1 MRVVIHNGSR
11 EWRGNEKQTAYIAR
25 GLAARGHRVVV
36 ACDPEGA
43 LWRELERHGVPLVRE
58 RPRGDLDVVSALRF
72 AWRLRRERA
81 DAVLLTSWKR
91 IFWGGWA
98 ARRAGVRR
106 LVVRLGLVRSLPE
119 SRKYQV
125 AFRRYVDALIVNSQ
139 EVRARWLRSAPWFP
153 AEAVHLVLNGIEVER
168 PAGGSTLRAELGL
181 GPEVPVIAAVGGLEQ
196 RNGFDLLLAAFARL
210 AVPDA
215 RLVIAGS
222 GGEEGR
228 LRARARALGIADRVH
243 WLGFRS
249 DIPNILAGCDV
260 YASSSRNE
268 GMAVAMLEAMAAG
281 ALVVAT
287 EVSGVPEALAA
298 QDGRPPAGWIVPP
311 EDAEA
316 LALALRRAL
325 ITARSS
331 PEEAERRRAE
341 ARYRVEAWFGVERM
355 VEEVEHVLFGGDAA
369 RPARRGTQPG

>member
-196 RNGFDLLLAAFARL
+196 RKGFDLLLAAFARL

>member
-72 AWRLRRERA
+72 AWRLRRARA

-106 LVVRLGLVRSLPE
+106 VVVRLGLMRSLPE
-119 SRKYQV
+119 SWKYHV

-196 RNGFDLLLAAFARL
+196 RKGFDLLLAAFARL

-228 LRARARALGIADRVH
+228 LRARAEALGVADRVH
-243 WLGFRS
+243 WLRFRS

-355 VEEVEHVLFGGDAA
+355 VEEVERVLFGGDAA
-369 RPARRGTQPG
+369 RPDRYGAWSG

>member
-153 AEAVHLVLNGIEVER
+153 AKAVHLVLNGIEVER
-168 PAGGSTLRAELGL
+168 PAGGSTLRSELGL

-196 RNGFDLLLAAFARL
+196 RKGFDLLLAAFARL